1 MLVVRHGDEN
11 RVAAFG
17 GDKVA
22 ALGENA
28 GIGQFFG
35 SPLAAALLAVCLLYT
50 SYQMPVEEC
59 GNMLIMLEAA
69 RAFGADKALADQYR
83 SLLDNWVKY
92 LVQYGEDPAEQLC
105 TDDFAGH
112 LAHNCLLYTS
122 RCV

>member
-1 MLVVRHGDEN
+1 MCIRD
-11 RVAAFG
+11 R
-17 GDKVA
+17 
-22 ALGENA
+22 
-28 GIGQFFG
+28 
-35 SPLAAALLAVCLLYT
+35 
-50 SYQMPVEEC
+50 
-59 GNMLIMLEAA
+59 LEAA

-83 SLLDNWVKY
+83 PLLDNWVKY